1 MKTNKI
7 IAGLFLLPMLGL
19 LSCSR
24 QQEITPQHMTIQ
36 QAVFA
41 SGNLEQ
47 EDEYIISA
55 AADGIIRELGIRE
68 GDYISKG
75 ELLARINSDVSNT
88 QLQEAR
94 VVYRD
99 AKQNS
104 SADAPQ
110 LEQIKS
116 QINQSRNQLNL
127 DKINYQRYADLRG
140 KNSVSQLEYEKAELQ
155 YKASQSSLQVL
166 EKSYKQAQDA
176 LQLNADRSLQQVKT
190 QQAILNDYSILADKD
205 GIVLDVLK
213 KKGELVRKG
222 EVIAK
227 IGSGKNILKLFIAED
242 DITKLSIG
250 QQAIVQMNNYT
261 DTTFTASITRILPAF
276 DETEQSFTAE
286 AAFVNPPQFLLS
298 GTQLQA
304 NIKQQG
310 TKKVLVIP
318 SAAVIR
324 GKYVELKNGEQKEIK
339 TGQKSGNWV
348 EVKQGLTEKDIIL
361 LPKGKYKEQ
370 DVAKPVT
377 E

>member
-7 IAGLFLLPMLGL
+7 IVGLFLLPISGL

-24 QQEITPQHMTIQ
+24 QQEITPQHKTIQ
-36 QAVFA
+36 QVVFA

-47 EDEYIISA
+47 ENEYLISA

-75 ELLARINSDVSNT
+75 ELLVRIDSDVSNT

-94 VVYRD
+94 VVYND

-104 SADAPQ
+104 SASAPQ
-110 LEQIKS
+110 LQQIKS

-127 DKINYQRYADLRG
+127 DKINYQRYADLRR

-205 GIVLDVLK
+205 GIVLKVLK

-250 QQAIVQMNNYT
+250 QQAIVQMNNYP

-286 AAFVNPPQFLLS
+286 AAFINPPQLLLS

-324 GKYVELKNGEQKEIK
+324 GKYVELKNGEEKEIK

-361 LPKGKYKEQ
+361 LPKGKDNQQ
-370 DVAKPVT
+370 DVTKPVT

>member
-7 IAGLFLLPMLGL
+7 IVGLFLLPISGL

-24 QQEITPQHMTIQ
+24 QQEITPQHKTIQ

-47 EDEYIISA
+47 EDEYLISA

-75 ELLARINSDVSNT
+75 ELLVRIDSDVSDT

-94 VVYRD
+94 VVYND

-104 SADAPQ
+104 SASAPQ
-110 LEQIKS
+110 LQQIKS

-190 QQAILNDYSILADKD
+190 QQAILNDYSILADKE

-250 QQAIVQMNNYT
+250 QQAIVQMNNYP
-261 DTTFTASITRILPAF
+261 DTTFTASITKILPAF

-286 AAFVNPPQFLLS
+286 AAFINPPQLLLS

-304 NIKQQG
+304 NIKQPG

-318 SAAVIR
+318 STAVIR
-324 GKYVELKNGEQKEIK
+324 GKYVELKNGEEKEIK

-361 LPKGKYKEQ
+361 LPKGKDNQQ
-370 DVAKPVT
+370 DVTKPVT

>member
-1 MKTNKI
+1 MKTNRI
-7 IAGLFLLPMLGL
+7 IVGLFLVPMLGL

-24 QQEITPQHMTIQ
+24 QEEIAPQYKTIQ

-41 SGNLEQ
+41 SGKLEQ

-55 AADGIIRELGIRE
+55 AVDGIIRELSIRE

-75 ELLARINSDVSNT
+75 ELLVRIDSDVSNT

-94 VVYRD
+94 VVYND
-99 AKQNS
+99 AKQNL

-127 DKINYQRYADLRG
+127 DKINYQRYTDLRR

-190 QQAILNDYSILADKD
+190 QQAILNDYSILADKE
-205 GIVLDVLK
+205 GIVLEVLK

-250 QQAIVQMNNYT
+250 QQAIVQMNNYP
-261 DTTFTASITRILPAF
+261 DTTFTASITKILPAF
-276 DETEQSFTAE
+276 DKTEQSFTAE
-286 AAFVNPPQFLLS
+286 AAFVNPPQLLLS

-324 GKYVELKNGEQKEIK
+324 GKYVELKNGEEKEIK

-348 EVKQGLTEKDIIL
+348 VVIQGLTEKDIIL
-361 LPKGKYKEQ
+361 LPKGKNKEQ